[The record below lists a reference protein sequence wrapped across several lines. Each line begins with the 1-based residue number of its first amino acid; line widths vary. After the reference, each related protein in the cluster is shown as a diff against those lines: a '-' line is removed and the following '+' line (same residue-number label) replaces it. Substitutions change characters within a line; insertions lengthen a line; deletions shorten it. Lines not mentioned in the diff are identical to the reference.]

1 MQRLA
6 VPSESRVE
14 ILEQA
19 RKLVLTR
26 GFNAFSFRD
35 IAKLVDI
42 KSSSVHYHFPS
53 KEDLGLALI
62 RRFAAELTEFVAE
75 VEAENGDPLSRIRGF
90 LVLFEGT
97 AKSAGRVCLAGVLA
111 GDVETLGEPLR
122 AEVRAFFLHVENW
135 LAGQI
140 DQLGAAGR
148 KPAAKRRPSAAAR
161 RQAAWILA
169 SLEGALVSARLH
181 GEPQRVLD
189 AVACVMEM
197 LEQRR

>member
-1 MQRLA
+1 MPTENRN
-6 VPSESRVE
+6 E
-14 ILEQA
+14 ILQQA

-35 IAKLVDI
+35 IAKLVNI

-75 VEAENGDPLSRIRGF
+75 VEAENDDPLSRIRGF
-90 LVLFEGT
+90 MVLFEGT

-140 DQLGAAGR
+140 DQLGAGGKATAR
-148 KPAAKRRPSAAAR
+148 RRPSAAAR
-161 RQAAWILA
+161 RQAGWILA

-189 AVACVMEM
+189 AVTCIMEM
-197 LEQRR
+197 LEQRG